1 MMKNDDDLPDLTELA
16 DEEMTRIKEGFAFA
30 SSFQQR
36 ELHRTLLL
44 EMDPG
49 DRSNNQSL
57 VSFRTSLTDKAL
69 LSSCARAANTSVSAL
84 CSKTIHA
91 AIPHIFHK

>member
-1 MMKNDDDLPDLTELA
+1 MNTDDDLPELSELA
-16 DEEMTRIKEGFAFA
+16 DEEMKRIKEGFAFA

-36 ELHRTLLL
+36 ESHRSLLL

-69 LSSCARAANTSVSAL
+69 LFSCARAGNTSVSAL
-84 CSKTIHA
+84 CSKTIHD
-91 AIPHIFHK
+91 AIPHIYHK

>member
-1 MMKNDDDLPDLTELA
+1 MKNDDLPELTELA
-16 DEEMTRIKEGFAFA
+16 DEEMMRIKEGFAFA

-36 ELHRTLLL
+36 ELHRSLLL

-69 LSSCARAANTSVSAL
+69 LRRIADDAKTSVSTL
-84 CSKTIHA
+84 CRNTIHD
-91 AIPHIFHK
+91 AIPHIYHK

>member
-1 MMKNDDDLPDLTELA
+1 MKRDDDLPELTELA

-36 ELHRTLLL
+36 ELHRSLLL

-57 VSFRTSLTDKAL
+57 VSFRTSLTDKSL
-69 LSSCARAANTSVSAL
+69 LFSCARSANTSVSAL
-84 CSKTIHA
+84 CSKTIHDA
-91 AIPHIFHK
+91 LPHIYHK